1 MRLGRIVEMELLNS
15 HERHQAV
22 KNQELSCCQGADHD
36 APWSKTSGAKLHE
49 ASLFGNVCQAGEHST
64 ISSCTLLVDLWKE
77 WVCRVWNDGCSH
89 SSNEARSDGNA
100 HLGSAAHVLSF
111 GRQGT
116 VNGNLCAALN
126 CKLCHGVGDLLEQNW
141 NKASVPA
148 HDPLSGDQLLH
159 GGKGALGKGWVRHLT
174 NSGCF
179 QGAQEDIRDE
189 LRASRS
195 TKHDRCLH
203 VPSLLI
209 TQRLGEVD
217 LEKLIATELEPALDK
232 VACRGGSQAGGQHSS
247 TFFCHDLPANTQQTT
262 LIFDRVQLDAG
273 LHNIHRAQSTMCDG
287 AANASTQST
296 IEVVLRIILCPVVNR
311 HLGEG
316 RETTS
321 TVWSIT
327 LQIAWERSSGVR
339 QWDRQLQGSRD
350 TWDAP
355 SPGSSYAM
363 LTSYIAWKCMFS
375 AGWWVVTFA
384 SARWAAWVKSEKNAA
399 FQLFQAFQQ
408 SEADIFPISSFT
420 EILKTTKCLSIRNI
434 SIWIILLVV
443 SLDEMICNY

>member
-36 APWSKTSGAKLHE
+36 APWSKTSGAKLHK
-49 ASLFGNVCQAGEHST
+49 ASLFGNVCQAGQHST

-89 SSNEARSDGNA
+89 SRNEARSDGNA

-116 VNGNLCAALN
+116 VNGNLCASLN

-232 VACRGGSQAGGQHSS
+232 VACGGGSQAGGQHSS
-247 TFFCHDLPANTQQTT
+247 TFFCHNLPANTQQTT

-296 IEVVLRIILCPVVNR
+296 IEVVLRIILCPVVDR

-316 RETTS
+316 SETTS

-339 QWDRQLQGSRD
+339 QWDGQLQGSRD

-355 SPGSSYAM
+355 SPGSYAM
-363 LTSYIAWKCMFS
+363 LTSYIAWKFMFS
-375 AGWWVVTFA
+375 AGWSCYICISTMGCMGEI
-384 SARWAAWVKSEKNAA
+384 RKNQPFSFSRLSNNPKQTS
-399 FQLFQAFQQ
+399 FQYL
-408 SEADIFPISSFT
+408 S
-420 EILKTTKCLSIRNI
+420 LKLKNNKLSKH
-434 SIWIILLVV
+434 
-443 SLDEMICNY
+443 